1 MSSTIASHP
10 DSRTTKDTRSKSTQ
24 PLLTQ
29 IQRTSLFPLLTYKSE
44 AHQQLSE
51 QTAQEAHTETG
62 VSNKGHPPDN
72 QSTTHAVA
80 TLCLHKPWRQRQR
93 PSLKPLYLEEMT
105 SLPLAT
111 NIRTLSI
118 SETHSTS
125 PLGKHWEVLADL
137 EDLEGLEGPET
148 PTEEQ
153 YPPLISFL
161 FNPQET

>member
-1 MSSTIASHP
+1 
-10 DSRTTKDTRSKSTQ
+10 
-24 PLLTQ
+24 
-29 IQRTSLFPLLTYKSE
+29 
-44 AHQQLSE
+44 
-51 QTAQEAHTETG
+51 
-62 VSNKGHPPDN
+62 
-72 QSTTHAVA
+72 
-80 TLCLHKPWRQRQR
+80 
-93 PSLKPLYLEEMT
+93 LYLEEMT